1 MWTPLAV
8 RNHVPAEGPAA
19 GVFHL
24 HLQMEEEVG
33 VEEVGVEEAEG
44 DEPTTSLKIEPFF
57 HSPL

>member
-1 MWTPLAV
+1 
-8 RNHVPAEGPAA
+8 
-19 GVFHL
+19 
-24 HLQMEEEVG
+24 MEEEVG